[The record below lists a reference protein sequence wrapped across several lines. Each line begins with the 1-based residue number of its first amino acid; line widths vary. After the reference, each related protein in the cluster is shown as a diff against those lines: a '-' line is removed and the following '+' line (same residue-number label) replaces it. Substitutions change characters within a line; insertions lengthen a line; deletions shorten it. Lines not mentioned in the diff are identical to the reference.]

1 MIRALLSM
9 LKMIRGEV
17 NMKLGY
23 VIIYVPD
30 VAATVAF
37 YERAFGVTRRFA
49 HESGQYA
56 EMETGATALAFAA
69 EELVSSTRSEF
80 PPQSRPRTPRGR
92 RRDRVRD
99 GRRGEELRACARG
112 RRCAGRRPGAE
123 AVGADRVLCARLQ
136 RFPGRDLQRG
146 CGVIHLPARR
156 SWLGRPPREPQ
167 RRLRGEDRLDQA
179 AVPPRC

>member
-37 YERAFGVTRRFA
+37 YERAFGLARRFV
-49 HESGQYA
+49 HESGHYA

-69 EELVSSTRSEF
+69 EELVSSTVQNF
-80 PPQSRPRTPRGR
+80 R
-92 RRDRVRD
+92 RNRARERRAASAEIAFVTADVAKSFGHALAAGAAPVAGPVQKPWGQTVSYVRD
-99 GRRGEELRACARG
+99 CNGFLVEICSE
-112 RRCAGRRPGAE
+112 
-123 AVGADRVLCARLQ
+123 V
-136 RFPGRDLQRG
+136 
-146 CGVIHLPARR
+146 
-156 SWLGRPPREPQ
+156 
-167 RRLRGEDRLDQA
+167 A
-179 AVPPRC
+179 A